1 MKVRMMTIA
10 GICMIGLAACGSA
23 VSTSAPIATATSHP
37 AVASQPPATTPAAP
51 VTAPTSVAPGT
62 TPTAAATAPASL
74 VPPTP
79 GTATVAAL
87 WCGPVFG
94 VFTAPNLSS
103 WESGAYGYDAYTTV
117 IPNIKTTTAAIE
129 NLDTLSSGIPL
140 ADGLCGEVQSADE
153 DLPPVSQATYAA
165 AMSDFLKAS
174 EVLRTLPGGTIST
187 VVNSTRPYL
196 NSGMAE
202 LNTFLSAIGK

>member
-1 MKVRMMTIA
+1 MKVRMIAIA
-10 GICMIGLAACGSA
+10 GICMTGLAACGSA
-23 VSTSAPIATATSHP
+23 ASSSAPITTATGHP
-37 AVASQPPATTPAAP
+37 AVASQPPATTPAA
-51 VTAPTSVAPGT
+51 SV
-62 TPTAAATAPASL
+62 TAPASL

-174 EVLRTLPGGTIST
+174 EVLRTLPGGSIST
-187 VVNSTRPYL
+187 VVSATRPYL